1 MSDPYDGAPRAAAAS
16 ETPHPDHHAPTIAR
30 NVRYGLVLFAI
41 YLALY
46 GGFIALAAFAPARM
60 KEPVMGG
67 INLAVLYGMGLIIAA
82 FVLALIYMVATRLAH
97 TDDDARRNGGR
108 P

>member
-1 MSDPYDGAPRAAAAS
+1 MSETPAAAPAAA
-16 ETPHPDHHAPTIAR
+16 EPPHPDHHAPTIAR
-30 NVRYGLVLFAI
+30 NVRYGLILFAI
-41 YLALY
+41 YLLLY

-82 FVLALIYMVATRLAH
+82 FVLALVYMIATRLAH
-97 TDDDARRNGGR
+97 TDDDQRNGG
-108 P
+108 